1 MMNQS
6 QKNFSQAPAEDDDT
20 IDVGALLAT
29 LWRGK
34 WLIALVTLAS
44 MLLAGYYVYGVAVPK
59 YRSTSVVVLETKEDS
74 VVDLKAVVGG
84 FSGDSTEV
92 NTEVEVIRSRG
103 LVGKVVD
110 RLNLVNDPEFNVA
123 LREPSLIGS
132 TLSRIRTIMGLGQDT
147 DIALDPEL
155 EKNRVKD
162 SVVAALLDRV
172 SVSNVRQSLV
182 FNITVETESPTKSA
196 LIANTIAESY
206 ILNQIE
212 VKFEA
217 TEKATEWLSNRVSEL
232 QIEL

>member
-84 FSGDSTEV
+84 FSGDSTDV

-110 RLNLVNDPEFNVA
+110 RLNLINDPEFNVA
-123 LREPSLIGS
+123 LREPSLIRSEERRVGKECR
-132 TLSRIRTIMGLGQDT
+132 SRW
-147 DIALDPEL
+147 
-155 EKNRVKD
+155 
-162 SVVAALLDRV
+162 
-172 SVSNVRQSLV
+172 
-182 FNITVETESPTKSA
+182 SP
-196 LIANTIAESY
+196 Y
-206 ILNQIE
+206 H
-212 VKFEA
+212 
-217 TEKATEWLSNRVSEL
+217 
-232 QIEL
+232 